1 MAALMSNGGQ
11 FCGGTLVASKY
22 VVTAA
27 HCMFTDQDAQNPVP
41 AANITVGR
49 GSLAS
54 LHLREF
60 IMDLFI
66 TEVHFGPFYA
76 RERRLFIV
84 QVLPESTINFSVS

>member
-41 AANITVGR
+41 AANITVSR
-49 GSLAS
+49 CS
-54 LHLREF
+54 LHLREG
-60 IMDLFI
+60 IYHGL
-66 TEVHFGPFYA
+66 VHYRGPF
-76 RERRLFIV
+76 
-84 QVLPESTINFSVS
+84 